1 MGFKWWAK
9 LFGVAVVAAVGLAL
23 FLERW
28 GFKGF
33 VGYVVAWTVI
43 YLVKDRFHK

>member
-9 LFGVAVVAAVGLAL
+9 LVSVAVVAAVGLAL
-23 FLERW
+23 CVERW

-33 VGYVVAWTVI
+33 VGYVLLWVAI
-43 YLVKDRFHK
+43 YLIRDRFRK